1 MVPVRE
7 MAYRIEEPIVSS
19 VAVHKIMRRNSML
32 KTTLALAAAVL
43 AIGSAV
49 AAAPQPTYVQFSGAA
64 KGALYKPDPAL
75 FPSPH
80 VGVIVMHR
88 DSNYLNHISTKELP
102 KRGFVV
108 LGMNPRCDN
117 NEAACAPWENN

>member
-1 MVPVRE
+1 
-7 MAYRIEEPIVSS
+7 
-19 VAVHKIMRRNSML
+19 ML

-43 AIGSAV
+43 GIGSAI
-49 AAAPQPTYVQFSGAA
+49 AAAPQPIYVQFSGAA

-80 VGVIVMHR
+80 VGAVIVMHR

-102 KRGFVV
+102 ERGFVV

-117 NEAACAPWENN
+117 NEAYRARLGEQRARRETGRELPQDTGARHHQDRAPGP